1 MTSLVLKQQ
10 LCVQCGQ
17 CIKNCPQRILARKP
31 DGTVVVVKKALERCI
46 ACGHCVA
53 CCTVGALT
61 LNGIAPENLLPAET
75 LDLSEAQRNALFAN
89 RRSIRLYKDQPVP
102 PEVVSLALEK
112 ARYAPTAS
120 NSEQVEWILLGD
132 KDKLH
137 TLGAQV
143 AEWMTTLEGRYRL
156 VGEFFKAGHDPILR
170 GAPALI
176 LAHGLSDSPWGAVD
190 CTAAVSYLELALH
203 SYGLGSCWAGFVIA
217 AVNAGINLN
226 VPLSENRKIYG
237 GLMIGYPATHF
248 IRVPPRKPVRLVN
261 A

>member
-1 MTSLVLKQQ
+1 MASLVLDQQ
-10 LCVQCGQ
+10 ICVQCGQ
-17 CIKNCPQRILARKP
+17 CVRICPQRILARKP
-31 DGTVVVVKKALERCI
+31 DGTTVVVKKGLERCI

-53 CCTVGALT
+53 CCPVEALT
-61 LNGIAPENLLPAET
+61 LNGIAPKSLLLVEN
-75 LDLSEAQRNALFAN
+75 LDLSETQRKALFTN

-102 PEVVSLALEK
+102 LEIVSQALEK

-120 NSEQVEWILLGD
+120 NSEQVEWILLKD

-137 TLGAQV
+137 ALGAQV

-170 GAPALI
+170 GAPALV

-203 SYGLGSCWAGFVIA
+203 SYGVGSCWAGFIIA
-217 AVNAGINLN
+217 AANAGVNLN
-226 VPLSENRKIYG
+226 IPLSKNRKIYG
-237 GLMIGYPATHF
+237 GLMMGYPAMHF
-248 IRVPPRKPVRLVN
+248 VRLPPRKAVRLTIV
-261 A
+261 